1 MRSDSLREPYATL
14 LRFHGHRC
22 PMSILGARLGRVASG
37 LLSLPPG
44 ARLRARYEHRT
55 CALDG
60 IQVTTGCTLGNGNI
74 EVVDKGRHRL
84 LLAAEA
90 GRPRAL
96 VELTPWA
103 LEQGRRYA
111 GLREEARGYP
121 EGSAER
127 ARIEQ
132 GMADVLAALEA
143 APDERV
149 VSVLEVER

>member
-1 MRSDSLREPYATL
+1 
-14 LRFHGHRC
+14 
-22 PMSILGARLGRVASG
+22 MSILGARLGRAALG

-44 ARLRARYEHRT
+44 TKLRARYEHRT

-74 EVVDKGRHRL
+74 EVADEGRHRL

-90 GRPRAL
+90 GRPQAL

-111 GLREEARGYP
+111 ELREEARRYP

-127 ARIEQ
+127 ARIEDRM
-132 GMADVLAALEA
+132 GKLLAALEA
-143 APDERV
+143 APDGRV
-149 VSVLEVER
+149 VAVLEVER

>member
-1 MRSDSLREPYATL
+1 
-14 LRFHGHRC
+14 
-22 PMSILGARLGRVASG
+22 MSILGARLGLVAHG

-74 EVVDKGRHRL
+74 EVADGGRHRL

-103 LEQGRRYA
+103 LEQGRTYA
-111 GLREEARGYP
+111 GLRKEAERLP
-121 EGSAER
+121 EGSPER
-127 ARIEQ
+127 ARIEER
-132 GMADVLAALEA
+132 MERLLAVLET